1 MLVLSRCEKETI
13 VVDDCI
19 EITVLDIIKLNGRKQ
34 VRFGVTAPRRISIHR
49 KEIQDAIDRE
59 KTKDLQTLTA

>member
-34 VRFGVTAPRRISIHR
+34 VRFGITAPRRISIHR
-49 KEIQDAIDRE
+49 REVQDTINKEKE
-59 KTKDLQTLTA
+59 GLQALTA

>member
-34 VRFGVTAPRRISIHR
+34 VRLGVTAPRRISIHR
-49 KEIQDAIDRE
+49 REVQDTINKEKE
-59 KTKDLQTLTA
+59 GLQALTA